1 MRPLAFLD
9 ANVLFGANA
18 RDTLLWP
25 AFRLVYQARFSDVIH
40 EEWMRAVQNQR
51 PAITRQSLLKTRD
64 AMNQNIP
71 HGLVEGFEPLIE
83 TLSLPDEDDRHV
95 LAAAIHAQ
103 CDRIVTWN
111 TSDFPLQLLAPHGIA
126 LQTPDAFLCELLLR
140 FERDV
145 LDCLHEQRANLNRP
159 PLDEERFL
167 MAIKKQRFTRFAK
180 ALEPFK
186 DQL

>member
-25 AFRLVYQARFSDVIH
+25 AFRLVYQARFSDVVH

-71 HGLVEGFEPLIE
+71 QGLVEGFEPLIE
-83 TLSLPDEDDRHV
+83 TL
-95 LAAAIHAQ
+95 
-103 CDRIVTWN
+103 C
-111 TSDFPLQLLAPHGIA
+111 LLSTKNG
-126 LQTPDAFLCELLLR
+126 F
-140 FERDV
+140 
-145 LDCLHEQRANLNRP
+145 
-159 PLDEERFL
+159 
-167 MAIKKQRFTRFAK
+167 
-180 ALEPFK
+180 
-186 DQL
+186 